1 MTDLF
6 STDSVDQTESQREE
20 ILNKWKDKPV
30 EELLKA
36 KVEADLFINN
46 LTKRQD
52 DLNRDYLE
60 MKKQLDA
67 TASLQELRDQILNA
81 KTTSNSD
88 YTQANEGNE
97 SQYTQTQHKTEPVD
111 IKKEFETLYAQ
122 TREAER
128 KLENTTKVMSTLKDR
143 FGSNFQQVLRDTGL
157 SDNRIREI
165 AAESPD
171 AIYRLVGLNQQQE
184 TFQSPVRN
192 TQNSFVPKKQQ
203 KRDWDY
209 YQEMKKTNPILY
221 LDPKIAVQMHN
232 DAIEQGDAFY
242 GSY

>member
-6 STDSVDQTESQREE
+6 TDSGDQTESQREE

-36 KVEADLFINN
+36 KVEADLFINT
-46 LTKRQD
+46 LTKRTD
-52 DLNRDYLE
+52 DLSKDYLE

-81 KTTSNSD
+81 KATSNSD
-88 YTQANEGNE
+88 ITQANEGNE
-97 SQYTQTQHKTEPVD
+97 SQKIEPVD
-111 IKKEFETLYAQ
+111 LDKKFKTLYEE
-122 TREAER
+122 TRRAE
-128 KLENTTKVMSTLKDR
+128 KQLENTNKVMSTLKDR
-143 FGSNFQQVLRDTGL
+143 FGNSFQQVLRDTGL

-171 AIYRLVGLNQQQE
+171 AIFRLVGLDQRE
-184 TFQSPVRN
+184 DSFQSPPRN
-192 TQNSFVPKKQQ
+192 SQNSFSPKPAK
-203 KRDWDY
+203 KRDWAY
-209 YQEMKKTNPILY
+209 YQEMKKTNPKLY

-232 DAIEQGDAFY
+232 DAVEFGDAFY
-242 GSY
+242 GQH

>member
-6 STDSVDQTESQREE
+6 TDPVTNEDTQRQE

-52 DLNRDYLE
+52 DLNKDYLE

-81 KTTSNSD
+81 KAPSGETPP
-88 YTQANEGNE
+88 AKEGNE
-97 SQYTQTQHKTEPVD
+97 SPPVD
-111 IKKEFETLYAQ
+111 IKKEFESLYAQ

-128 KLENTTKVMSTLKDR
+128 KLENTNKVMSTLKER
-143 FGSNFQQVLRDTGL
+143 YGNSYQQVLRDTGL
-157 SDNRIREI
+157 SDSRIREI
-165 AAESPD
+165 AAESPE
-171 AIYRLVGLNQQQE
+171 AIYRLVGLDQQRE
-184 TFQSPVRN
+184 TFHAPPR
-192 TQNSFVPKKQQ
+192 TTERFAPKGTP
-203 KRDWDY
+203 KRDWNY
-209 YQEMKKTNPILY
+209 YQEMKKNNPKLY

-232 DAIEQGDAFY
+232 DAIEMGDAFY
-242 GSY
+242 G

>member
-6 STDSVDQTESQREE
+6 TTDSVDQTESQREE
-20 ILNKWKDKPV
+20 LLNKWKDKPA

-36 KVEADLFINN
+36 KVEADLFINT

-81 KTTSNSD
+81 KTTSNSESPH
-88 YTQANEGNE
+88 ANEGNE
-97 SQYTQTQHKTEPVD
+97 SHKTETVD

-128 KLENTTKVMSTLKDR
+128 KLENTNKVMNTLKDR
-143 FGSNFQQVLRDTGL
+143 FGNSFQEVLRDTGL

-165 AAESPD
+165 AAESPE
-171 AIYRLVGLNQQQE
+171 AIFRLVGLNQQQE
-184 TFQSPVRN
+184 SFQAPMRN
-192 TQNSFVPKKQQ
+192 TQNSFMPKKQQ
-203 KRDWDY
+203 KRDWNY
-209 YQEMKKTNPILY
+209 YQEMKKTNPKLY

-232 DAIEQGDAFY
+232 DAIEMGDSFY
-242 GSY
+242 S

>member
-6 STDSVDQTESQREE
+6 TTDSVDQTETQREE

-36 KVEADLFINN
+36 KVEADLFINS

-81 KTTSNSD
+81 KATSNSESPN
-88 YTQANEGNE
+88 ANEGNE
-97 SQYTQTQHKTEPVD
+97 SHKPEVD

-128 KLENTTKVMSTLKDR
+128 KLENTNKVMNTLKDR
-143 FGSNFQQVLRDTGL
+143 FGSSFQQVLRDTGL

-171 AIYRLVGLNQQQE
+171 AIFRLVGLNQQQD
-184 TFQSPVRN
+184 TFQSPPR
-192 TQNSFVPKKQQ
+192 TSQNSFQQRKQQ
-203 KRDWDY
+203 KRDWQY
-209 YQEMKKTNPILY
+209 YQEMKKSNPTLY
-221 LDPKIAVQMHN
+221 LDPKIAIQMHN

-242 GSY
+242 G